1 MLFLLLVIT
10 TSSLHV
16 ENVLE
21 KCRND
26 DKCSRKFYLD
36 SQIYDFKLFSY
47 LFRRFAVE
55 IDALDFLNDQHM
67 FVNNVS
73 ASEKEQIFILA
84 MRSANF
90 CTENEV
96 ADDTGGCTCRQG
108 KICQE
113 SAPDEFNA
121 DSATLILI
129 FVFFLVAVVYYS
141 NAHLRELRELRMQ
154 KKIIA

>member
-1 MLFLLLVIT
+1 MLFLLLIT
-10 TSSLHV
+10 TSLSSLYI

-21 KCRND
+21 QCRND
-26 DKCSRKFYLD
+26 ERCARKFYLD

-47 LFRRFAVE
+47 LFHRFAVD
-55 IDALDFLNDQHM
+55 IDALEILQTQHL
-67 FVNNVS
+67 FAGNVS
-73 ASEKEQIFILA
+73 AAEKEQIFVLA
-84 MRSANF
+84 MRSASF
-90 CTENEV
+90 CTENEI

-141 NAHLRELRELRMQ
+141 NAHLAELRKQRF
-154 KKIIA
+154 